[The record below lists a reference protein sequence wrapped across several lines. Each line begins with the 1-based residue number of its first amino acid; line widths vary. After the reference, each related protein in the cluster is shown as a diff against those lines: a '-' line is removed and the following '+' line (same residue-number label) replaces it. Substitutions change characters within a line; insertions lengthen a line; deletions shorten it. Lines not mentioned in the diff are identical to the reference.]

1 MYIISSR
8 VHPGETPASHVLR
21 GMIDFILRKND
32 KRSDSLRRNFVFK
45 IIPIIN
51 PDGVARGHYRTDARG
66 QNLNRFYR
74 NPNQATEPQCYAYR
88 QQSLKSELFLNLKK

>member
-1 MYIISSR
+1 
-8 VHPGETPASHVLR
+8 
-21 GMIDFILRKND
+21 MIDFILRKND

-74 NPNQATEPQCYAYR
+74 NPNQGTEPQCYAYR
-88 QQSLKSELFLNLKK
+88 QQRFKSELSFNFMIKKNKKTKV